1 MTSSFSWLDYSE
13 SERRKMLDVIS
24 LFQQKESRDELGV
37 GTVRDSLADIF
48 FPGTSTIQ
56 TRARYFLF
64 VPWIYLDLERRKKD
78 SETTARDARKREYD
92 LIEALI
98 ESGEDDGVIGKLA
111 RRGLQRLPSNIYWSG
126 LQKWHILLFKGSQAQ
141 YHNWYDKKD
150 KNNLSLREFI
160 EDPECD
166 IGRKGIGTW
175 NTNLPKMP
183 DGFPDK
189 IDFKLK
195 NNEAQFLK
203 DQILRHCSNTL
214 LAFLVLNGHPCGEE
228 VRFAWMHPQYND
240 FGPQIN
246 ERLEHARNFSEI
258 MHGAAWFY
266 NVMLAEEVNKS
277 ANKSE
282 QNDWV
287 DKYRQEMREWYKY
300 IKSESTRFS
309 SWNKKLFW
317 EIVTEQNP
325 RVPDKTKTF
334 CMQWIN
340 HAVNS
345 AIAFDEF
352 VNNESI
358 RSLIKD
364 REWSLKKG
372 NARLSNSRALEA
384 WRGASGIGQLDY
396 RWRIAR
402 TMVNDILDGL
412 DQEVDNAK
420 AN

>member
-1 MTSSFSWLDYSE
+1 MSFLSWLDYSE
-13 SERRKMLDVIS
+13 EERRKMLDVIS

-37 GTVRDSLADIF
+37 GTVRDSFADIF

-64 VPWIYLDLERRKKD
+64 VPWIYIDLERRKKD
-78 SETTARDARKREYD
+78 SDTTARDARKREYD

-98 ESGEDDGVIGKLA
+98 ASGEDDGVIGKLA

-126 LQKWHILLFKGSQAQ
+126 LQKWQILLFKGSQAQ
-141 YHNWYDKKD
+141 YHNWFDKKN
-150 KNNLSLREFI
+150 KNTLSLREFI

-166 IGRKGIGTW
+166 IGYKGKGTW
-175 NTNLPKMP
+175 NANMPKMP
-183 DGFPDK
+183 DGFPSK
-189 IDFKLK
+189 IDFKLMK
-195 NNEAQFLK
+195 SEAQYLK
-203 DQILRHCSNTL
+203 DQILRHCSNSL
-214 LAFLVLNGHPCGEE
+214 LAFLVLKGHSCGEE

-240 FGPQIN
+240 FGPQIK

-258 MHGAAWFY
+258 MHGAAWLY
-266 NVMLAEEVNKS
+266 NVMLSEEVNKL

-282 QNDWV
+282 QNDLV
-287 DKYRQEMREWYKY
+287 DRYRQEMLEWYKNF
-300 IKSESTRFS
+300 KSESTRFS

-317 EIVTEQNP
+317 EIVAEQNP
-325 RVPDKTKTF
+325 RVPNATKTF

-340 HAVNS
+340 YAIDS
-345 AIAFDEF
+345 ASAFDDF
-352 VNNESI
+352 VNNVSI
-358 RSLIKD
+358 RSLIRN
-364 REWSLKKG
+364 RERSLKKE
-372 NARLSNSRALEA
+372 NARLSNSKALEA

-402 TMVNDILDGL
+402 TMINDILAGL
-412 DQEVDNAK
+412 DQEGDNAK